1 MPTKQTI
8 TEEDFPKIL
17 ANYDF
22 GEYKGYKT
30 FANGA
35 GQTTILLETTIGKF
49 VLRYYEN
56 RSKEHVDF
64 EVGLFEFLQAKG
76 YPVPKVIA
84 TNSGQSSGVYKDK
97 PYIVLEFVEGE
108 HGKNPNEEF
117 NRFQAAEVVRAVAE
131 LHIVTTGESPIF
143 FQERKGYSVDYCWDE
158 YQKRSNQ
165 DSEIAAWLREQL
177 DGLHFPESLPKGI
190 CHADVNYGN
199 FLFREGKIV
208 AVLDFDMSFYTYLVY
223 DIASLLYWWT
233 WSPAGGFDFE
243 KGRFIVNEYSRHR
256 NLEAEEKGCIFD
268 ALKLIILLGIAW
280 SDESEFEENRKTIE
294 FLNNLGRDEF
304 YKALA

>member
-1 MPTKQTI
+1 MPIKQTI

-17 ANYDF
+17 ANYNL
-22 GEYKGYKT
+22 GAYEGYKT

-35 GQTTILLETTIGKF
+35 GQTTILLETTTGKF

-56 RSKEHVDF
+56 RSQDHVDF
-64 EVGLFEFLQAKG
+64 EVRLFEFLEGKE

-84 TNSGQSSGVYKDK
+84 TSSGQPSGVYKNK

-117 NRFQAAEVVRAVAE
+117 DRAQATEVVRAVAE
-131 LHIVTTGESPIF
+131 LHLATNGKSPDF
-143 FQERKGYSVDYCWDE
+143 FHEREGYSVDYCWDE
-158 YQKRSNQ
+158 YQKRPNQ
-165 DSEIAAWLREQL
+165 DPETTTWLRKQL
-177 DGLHFPESLPKGI
+177 DDLHFPESLPKGI

-199 FLFREGKIV
+199 FLFKGGKIV
-208 AVLDFDMSFYTYLVY
+208 AVLDFDMSFYTYFVY

-233 WSPAGGFDFE
+233 WSPAKGFDLE
-243 KGRFIVNEYSRHR
+243 KGRFIVDEYSRHR
-256 NLEAEEKGCIFD
+256 DLDAEEKTCVYD

-280 SDESEFEENRKTIE
+280 SDESEFEENRKTVE
-294 FLNNLGRDEF
+294 SLNKLGRDEF